1 MESINHRQVYFNS
14 ENISKDFINNII
26 NFVKSNSD
34 LQMDNGNYNFD
45 KKEQEL
51 SGNERK
57 VWQMSKT
64 NETEEFVRLILRNV
78 KKANELYSFDIGKI
92 LNIFYME
99 YASEDSA
106 SLEYHMDIG
115 PYPFNQRKLSFSL
128 LVNDPLEYEGGQL
141 EIWRNNNEFTLM
153 PKDFGTIAIF
163 PSFLPHRVT
172 PVTKGTRYSLVQWYS
187 GPDWR

>member
-26 NFVKSNSD
+26 NFVKTNSY
-34 LQMDNGNYNFD
+34 LQMDNGKYNFD
-45 KKEQEL
+45 KEEQEF

-57 VWQMSKT
+57 VWPMPKT
-64 NETEEFVRLILRNV
+64 NESEEFVRLILRNI
-78 KKANELYSFDIGKI
+78 KKANELFSFDIDRI

-99 YASEDSA
+99 YDFEDSA

-128 LVNDPLEYEGGQL
+128 LVNDPSEYEGGQL
-141 EIWRNNNEFTLM
+141 EVWQDHNKFIAM
-153 PKDFGTIAIF
+153 PKDFGTIAVF
-163 PSFLPHRVT
+163 PSFIPHRVT
-172 PVTKGTRYSLVQWYS
+172 ATTRGVRKAFVGFIG
-187 GPDWR
+187 GPPYK

>member
-1 MESINHRQVYFNS
+1 MELINHRQVYFNS

-34 LQMDNGNYNFD
+34 LQMDNGNYNFN
-45 KKEQEL
+45 KKEQEH

-57 VWQMSKT
+57 VWQMPKT

-78 KKANELYSFDIGKI
+78 KKANELYSFDIEKI

-99 YASEDSA
+99 YDSEDSA

-163 PSFLPHRVT
+163 PSFIPHRVT
-172 PVTKGTRYSLVQWYS
+172 ATTKGVRKAFVGFIG
-187 GPDWR
+187 GPSYK

>member
-172 PVTKGTRYSLVQWYS
+172 PVTKGVRKAFVGFIG
-187 GPDWR
+187 GPPYK